1 VHLLE
6 PGPGRKDPAL
16 NAKSAQPNSAQKA
29 DARLARIYRRAL
41 AAWCLFDFGIAAWPV
56 VVATFVWGAY
66 YATAIRRSPEDGA
79 AEWGA
84 TLALAGFVVAILG
97 PILGAIADRGGA
109 RKPWIGCFVML
120 CAAFTAFLWFSL
132 PVPSA
137 ADRTLLLIG
146 CASIVYEFSLIFYN
160 AMMRDI
166 VAPDHL
172 GRLSGWGWG
181 AGYVGGLACLAIG
194 LYGFIKADHPP
205 FGLEKVFAE
214 PVRATAL
221 LVAVWICVF
230 TLPLFGLVPD
240 RKSTGVSAWRAIG
253 AGLKG
258 LGASLMRLPHQPQ
271 ILRFLLARMIYGD
284 GLNTLFIF
292 GGIYAA
298 GVLGFT
304 IPEVALLGIG
314 INATAGAGAILF
326 AWIDDR
332 IGSKP
337 TIFVSLIALIALGS
351 GLLFVHSQPLF
362 WALALA
368 LGVFVG
374 PAQAASRTFMARL
387 CPPAE
392 EAEMFGLYALSGKI
406 TAFIGPALY
415 GLATHYWESQRAGM
429 TSVVV
434 LLTCGLLLLL
444 TVRSERS

>member
-1 VHLLE
+1 
-6 PGPGRKDPAL
+6 
-16 NAKSAQPNSAQKA
+16 
-29 DARLARIYRRAL
+29 
-41 AAWCLFDFGIAAWPV
+41 V
-56 VVATFVWGAY
+56 VVGTFVWGAY

-84 TLALAGFVVAILG
+84 TLALAGFFVAMIG

-120 CAAFTAFLWFSL
+120 CGAFTAFLWFSL
-132 PVPSA
+132 PEANSGS
-137 ADRTLLLIG
+137 RTLLLVG
-146 CASIVYEFSLIFYN
+146 GASIAYEFSLIFYN
-160 AMMRDI
+160 AMLRDI
-166 VAPDHL
+166 VAPSRM

-181 AGYVGGLACLAIG
+181 CGYAGGLICLAIG
-194 LYGFIKADHPP
+194 LYGFIKADPPP
-205 FGLEKVFAE
+205 FGLERTFAE

-221 LVAVWICVF
+221 LVAAWMFVF

-240 RKSTGVSAWRAIG
+240 RKSTGLTPMRAVG

-258 LGASLMRLPHQPQ
+258 LGQSLLRLPRQPQ

-298 GVLGFT
+298 GALGFT

-314 INATAGAGAILF
+314 INATAGAGAIGL
-326 AWIDDR
+326 AWLDDR
-332 IGSKP
+332 LGSKP
-337 TIFVSLIALIALGS
+337 MILISLAALIVLGS
-351 GLLFVHSQPLF
+351 GLLFVHDKSLF

-374 PAQAASRTFMARL
+374 PAQSASRTFMARI
-387 CPPAE
+387 CPPAA
-392 EAEMFGLYALSGKI
+392 EAEMFGLYALTGKI

-415 GLATHYWESQRAGM
+415 GIATHVWQNQRAGM
-429 TSVVV
+429 AIVVA
-434 LLTCGLLLLL
+434 LLFCGLLLML
-444 TVRSERS
+444 TVRSPRK

>member
-1 VHLLE
+1 VHVRE
-6 PGPGRKDPAL
+6 PGLGRKDPAL
-16 NAKSAQPNSAQKA
+16 SPKPAQPNMAQRE
-29 DARLARIYRRAL
+29 DARLARIYRNAL

-84 TLALAGFVVAILG
+84 TLALAGFLVALIG

-109 RKPWIGCFVML
+109 RKPWIGGFVML

-137 ADRTLLLIG
+137 ADRTLLLVG
-146 CASIVYEFSLIFYN
+146 CASIAYEFSLIFYN
-160 AMMRDI
+160 AMLRDI
-166 VAPDHL
+166 VALDRM

-181 AGYVGGLACLAIG
+181 SGYVGGLACLAIG
-194 LYGFIKADHPP
+194 LYGFIRAEQPP

-221 LVAVWICVF
+221 LVAVWMCVF

-240 RKSTGVSAWRAIG
+240 RKSTGLSSWRAVG

-258 LGASLMRLPHQPQ
+258 LGGTLVRLPRQPQ
-271 ILRFLLARMIYGD
+271 ILRFLLARMIYSD

-298 GVLGFT
+298 GELGFT
-304 IPEVALLGIG
+304 IPEVALLGIA
-314 INATAGAGAILF
+314 INATAGAGAIAL
-326 AWIDDR
+326 AWVDDR
-332 IGSKP
+332 IGSKR
-337 TIFVSLIALIALGS
+337 TILIALAALIVLGS
-351 GLLFVHSQPLF
+351 GLLVIHSQTLF
-362 WALALA
+362 WILALA

-387 CPPAE
+387 CPPAA

-406 TAFIGPALY
+406 TAFIGPACY
-415 GLATHYWESQRAGM
+415 GLATHQWDSQRAGM
-429 TSVVV
+429 ASVVV
-434 LLTCGLLLLL
+434 LLVCGFLLLL
-444 TVRSERS
+444 TVRSPRT